1 MIFMFMI
8 SVGVVFGP
16 EVPEDKE
23 LQANDDSEEY
33 VPAPGLDLP
42 SGENEQAQEGSHIAR

>member
-1 MIFMFMI
+1 MEFIKLGSCIEYRVNNFI
-8 SVGVVFGP
+8 LGVVFGP
-16 EVPEDKE
+16 EVPEQQD

-42 SGENEQAQEGSHIAR
+42 